1 MGQKKKKRQRREYG
15 MAGFVI
21 LGRVIR
27 EASQEKRNLSI
38 KLKWWYNKMMINIDS
53 VVLGISIDTDVDVDV
68 DIHICV
74 DIHMHEHITYTYTY
88 RY

>member
-1 MGQKKKKRQRREYG
+1 

-21 LGRVIR
+21 LGKVIR
-27 EASQEKRNLSI
+27 EVSQGKRSLSI

-53 VVLGISIDTDVDVDV
+53 VVLGINIDTDVDVN
-68 DIHICV
+68 IHVCIHV
-74 DIHMHEHITYTYTY
+74 HMHEHITCTYTY